1 MTGVVPVPPDPTT
14 STVEALVRDVDL
26 AEPLPHLAPRD
37 AEGRATRRAWLLIR
51 LFTEPIGSI
60 LVDLPPVGLAPAD
73 LAAAI
78 DVALR
83 PRIRQRAGEAGVRLT
98 GPLGVDGIAQRRLV
112 PYLAQRAAVLRDAP
126 HIAVAVCTK
135 DRPDSLGRLLDSVLA
150 STYPDFRIVVV
161 DNNGPDD
168 DRAAAVA
175 REAGRRGDV
184 TYVREPQLGTSY
196 ARNRAMRETSGEIVA
211 CTDDDAVVDE
221 FWLAEIA
228 RALSEH
234 PEADIVTGPIAP
246 AELVTEAQVWFEE
259 FGGLSKGRG
268 FTPDAFT
275 PPFRQDPLYPC
286 PGFGAGANM
295 AWRPGVAES
304 IGGFNPALGPGTPA
318 MGSEDTLAFTQVLRA
333 GGTIVYQP
341 GAIVR
346 HYHRRDV
353 EGLERQLVGYGTGL
367 TAAYASLVRS
377 EPSVL
382 VDLVRLVPTALRDLY
397 RTDSVRTEGIGETFP
412 RELLRANR
420 RGMLRGPFAYAKG
433 RRRNVS
439 AARAAANGNAG
450 PATSA

>member
-1 MTGVVPVPPDPTT
+1 VTGTEQAFADEAAL
-14 STVEALVRDVDL
+14 TVEALVRDVEL
-26 AEPLPHLAPRD
+26 AEPLPYLRSRD

-51 LFTEPIGSI
+51 LFTEPIGTV
-60 LVDLPPVGLAPAD
+60 LVDLPPNGLKPAD

-78 DVALR
+78 DVAHR
-83 PRIRQRAGEAGVRLT
+83 PRIRQRAAAAGVRLT
-98 GPLGVDGIAQRRLV
+98 EPLGVNGIVPRRAV
-112 PYLAQRAAVLRDAP
+112 PYLAQREAVLRDAP

-135 DRPDSLGRLLDSVLA
+135 DRPDGLRRLLDSLLA

-168 DRAAAVA
+168 DRAAAVV
-175 REAGRRGDV
+175 REAATRGDV
-184 TYVREPQLGTSY
+184 TYVREPQPGASH
-196 ARNRAMRETSGEIVA
+196 ARNRAMRETAGEIVA

-228 RALSEH
+228 RALFEH
-234 PEADIVTGPIAP
+234 PEADIVTAPVVP

-295 AWRPGVAES
+295 A

-333 GGTIVYQP
+333 GGTIVYHP

-353 EGLERQLVGYGTGL
+353 AGLERQLVGYGTGL

-382 VDLVRLVPTALRDLY
+382 VELVRLVPTALRDLY
-397 RTDSVRTEGIGETFP
+397 SHDGVRAEGIGETFP

-433 RRRNVS
+433 RRQSVNAAHYLARNDTP
-439 AARAAANGNAG
+439 AKARA
-450 PATSA
+450 S